1 MPNLT
6 ALSHIINASISAT
19 AKILWMIMAMSV
31 DEKQTMWV
39 RQATLAEQLKCS
51 KSTVG
56 RMLRVLKEAKLIV
69 DTGKRHAGKYKIYE
83 LNQGNP
89 LPILTSQN
97 LPLPKGEGNKPKVK
111 AAGDD
116 VADKLLAQHGESW
129 RRRYT
134 LLDGKDGRHTLEA
147 GVREASKYKFWH
159 KHSPTMYGWVEEWL
173 GQAMIHYSRK
183 PKPKQQDLTL

>member
-6 ALSHIINASISAT
+6 ALSHVINASISAN
-19 AKILWMIMAMSV
+19 AKILWMMMFMNI
-31 DEKQTMWV
+31 DEQKNVWV

-51 KSTVG
+51 KNTVG
-56 RMLRVLKEAKLIV
+56 RMLRVLREAGLIV
-69 DTGKRHAGKYKIYE
+69 DTGKRHAGKFKIYE
-83 LNQGNP
+83 LNQGSVVIETQKEP
-89 LPILTSQN
+89 SLDLT
-97 LPLPKGEGNKPKVK
+97 KVK
-111 AAGDD
+111 SPSPAGRGENNI
-116 VADKLLAQHGESW
+116 ADELLAQHGESW
-129 RRRYT
+129 RRRFT

-183 PKPKQQDLTL
+183 PKPKQQNLPV

>member
-1 MPNLT
+1 
-6 ALSHIINASISAT
+6 
-19 AKILWMIMAMSV
+19 
-31 DEKQTMWV
+31 
-39 RQATLAEQLKCS
+39 
-51 KSTVG
+51 
-56 RMLRVLKEAKLIV
+56 MLRVLREAKLIV

-83 LNQGNP
+83 LTASSLRGAV
-89 LPILTSQN
+89 
-97 LPLPKGEGNKPKVK
+97 G
-111 AAGDD
+111 D
-116 VADKLLAQHGESW
+116 VAIQSKHLDRHATLAMTKPEVKNDIATELITQHGESW

-183 PKPKQQDLTL
+183 PKPKQLTLKPE